1 VADNHL
7 GALLDGLQ
15 DTTDTEIFMQPD
27 QALIKAVRSRLLTE
41 YPPDALIYQRLRE
54 APENRDI
61 AALDLGDELGRGA
74 ALDLTYGGEDGFILN
89 TEVPGWFTR
98 KAFPDHVPGPREILS
113 QVGEL
118 WFLFDADEA
127 TGISAET
134 LVEQVRLRYL
144 EEYTDQWQSILDNVG
159 IPPLPTGD
167 FEESASLLHRLGQP
181 DSSLDRLFQTVARET
196 ALTVIPREDA
206 DAGSRSLLDRLPGRV
221 KNNRLAKR
229 LLDMV
234 DNVSGTTDQENLQ
247 ALVDRTVNQHFRA
260 LHEMVDGGRDEA
272 LLRTLE
278 GLGDALDVYAANPSE
293 QARESVEKAAT
304 SLQRQAQGLMP
315 AIEKLT
321 KPVVAD
327 ITIGVGE
334 GEQNRLRALFN
345 EAWRDQLHGFCQR
358 AIANRYPLWAGETEE
373 INIADFEY
381 FFGSGSGMDQF
392 FQQYLAEYVD
402 RNRHPWSWDQR
413 SGIEEPAISAQALRQ
428 FEVANT
434 IKERFFRGG
443 TKLLL
448 SFRIRADWLSATAA
462 SALLAVGGQTLE
474 YAHGASGIRPRVM
487 TWPDPERIDQVRL
500 VLQPRSGI
508 PLSLRH
514 EGPWALFRLL
524 EQADVGKQ
532 GQESYEVRFS
542 LGDEGVIYILEP
554 DSALHPFDLVL
565 SGGGL
570 GQFRCPDRL

>member
-1 VADNHL
+1 
-7 GALLDGLQ
+7 
-15 DTTDTEIFMQPD
+15 
-27 QALIKAVRSRLLTE
+27 
-41 YPPDALIYQRLRE
+41 
-54 APENRDI
+54 
-61 AALDLGDELGRGA
+61 
-74 ALDLTYGGEDGFILN
+74 
-89 TEVPGWFTR
+89 
-98 KAFPDHVPGPREILS
+98 
-113 QVGEL
+113 
-118 WFLFDADEA
+118 
-127 TGISAET
+127 
-134 LVEQVRLRYL
+134 
-144 EEYTDQWQSILDNVG
+144 
-159 IPPLPTGD
+159 
-167 FEESASLLHRLGQP
+167 
-181 DSSLDRLFQTVARET
+181 
-196 ALTVIPREDA
+196 
-206 DAGSRSLLDRLPGRV
+206 
-221 KNNRLAKR
+221 
-229 LLDMV
+229 
-234 DNVSGTTDQENLQ
+234 
-247 ALVDRTVNQHFRA
+247 
-260 LHEMVDGGRDEA
+260 
-272 LLRTLE
+272 
-278 GLGDALDVYAANPSE
+278 
-293 QARESVEKAAT
+293 
-304 SLQRQAQGLMP
+304 MP
-315 AIEKLT
+315 AIEALT
-321 KPVVAD
+321 KPVVDD

-381 FFGSGSGMDQF
+381 FFGAGSGMDQF

-402 RNRHPWSWDQR
+402 RSRHPWSWDQR

-443 TKLLL
+443 AKLLL

-542 LGDEGVIYILEP
+542 LGGEGVIYILEP